1 MDGFQVEWKRMRSF
15 ASYPTFH
22 VSFIIVTVYHID
34 FNKLEVYEAGAF
46 MVSQLAYPGDS
57 RQDDKRRCGVYTSL
71 CACVLRAR
79 AETDPN
85 WATRPQLV
93 KAIYTSQTERD
104 RNQGLRT
111 LRHRLHDRMIAAR
124 MAYPFLIEAET
135 GEIPKLPKGVKRLSI
150 NAMSELVLEDAGY
163 SDPENVETRIWRP
176 SRPVIHL
183 ASAVHGC
190 LHLDPKIEAL
200 GLGAFLTRR
209 DVIEYVIRNAE
220 YCEALVVRSRH
231 LRVDADKLIK
241 LRLT

>member
-1 MDGFQVEWKRMRSF
+1 
-15 ASYPTFH
+15 
-22 VSFIIVTVYHID
+22 VTVHHID

-46 MVSQLAYPGDS
+46 MVSQLAYPGES
-57 RQDDKRRCGVYTSL
+57 RQDDERRCEVYTSL

-79 AETDPN
+79 AEMDPN
-85 WATRPQLV
+85 WVTRPQLV
-93 KAIYTSQTERD
+93 KPVYTSQTERD
-104 RNQGLRT
+104 RNRGLQT
-111 LRHRLHDRMIAAR
+111 LPRRLRDRMIAAR

-135 GEIPKLPKGVKRLSI
+135 GEVPKLPKNVKRLSI
-150 NAMSELVLEDAGY
+150 NAISELVLEDAGF

-190 LHLDPKIEAL
+190 LHLDPKIEAF
-200 GLGAFLTRR
+200 GLGALLTCR

-241 LRLT
+241 LRLTSR